1 MQNGL
6 HKAIKNMK
14 EKLLAGKYWWFE
26 KFFNF
31 VSACRSTIRCKTNI
45 CMQLYIFDQILKIR
59 WILIAIVLAWII
71 NRQIDDLSR
80 YELQRWDCP
89 SFQLIPRQI
98 AVRRVQ
104 QLFRRNMQS
113 VKNERKS
120 VLSVRPR
127 ALFLNCTVECKRSL
141 SAKKFK
147 FRKKMFSQD
156 YQVGYFLYVVTV
168 SPKLFKSFPNWIS
181 SLELHRRN
189 TLLWNWLR
197 YLTYSNYI
205 KLRIYSV
212 SF

>member
-1 MQNGL
+1 
-6 HKAIKNMK
+6 MK
-14 EKLLAGKYWWFE
+14 EKLVAGKYRWFE
-26 KFFNF
+26 KYFNF
-31 VSACRSTIRCKTNI
+31 LLLLKVKLDRYGTNI
-45 CMQLYIFDQILKIR
+45 RIPVYIFDQILKIR
-59 WILIAIVLAWII
+59 WILIAIVLAWIT

-80 YELQRWDCP
+80 YEIQRWNCP

-141 SAKKFK
+141 GAKKFK
-147 FRKKMFSQD
+147 FSKKMFSQD

-168 SPKLFKSFPNWIS
+168 SPKLFKSFSNWIS

-189 TLLWNWLR
+189 TNYASLK
-197 YLTYSNYI
+197 LTTIFNVFE
-205 KLRIYSV
+205 LH
-212 SF
+212 